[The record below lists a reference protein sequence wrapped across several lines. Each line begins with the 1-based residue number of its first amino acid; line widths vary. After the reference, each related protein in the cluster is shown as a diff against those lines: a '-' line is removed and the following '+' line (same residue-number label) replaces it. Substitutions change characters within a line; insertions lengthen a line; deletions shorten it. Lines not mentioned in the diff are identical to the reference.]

1 MSIHDALAALIPD
14 DHPMSDL
21 AGKQVMAAFFMP
33 LDEIGPC
40 TWLVT
45 DDGHAFGIGSR
56 GAEPV
61 YCHVEPHMLGKLFED
76 VGAYATALAGNAAF
90 SMQNL
95 EMAREHFSELLE
107 ASTPHLVDDEDEPI
121 GGLDI
126 DIDEDD
132 LSDLDHTED
141 EGEE

>member
-1 MSIHDALAALIPD
+1 
-14 DHPMSDL
+14 
-21 AGKQVMAAFFMP
+21 
-33 LDEIGPC
+33 
-40 TWLVT
+40 
-45 DDGHAFGIGSR
+45 
-56 GAEPV
+56 
-61 YCHVEPHMLGKLFED
+61 MLGKLFED